1 MICKDILDLLYYR
14 VRYVHNKDMYLSYNI
29 WNKYMIYEAD
39 TNSYKLKNCDRI
51 GFSYRVFKFLIIK
64 SFLEKVQKI
73 QEANRLNSNIS

>member
-1 MICKDILDLLYYR
+1 
-14 VRYVHNKDMYLSYNI
+14 
-29 WNKYMIYEAD
+29 MIYEAD

>member
-1 MICKDILDLLYYR
+1 MYIPKICTYHIIYEY
-14 VRYVHNKDMYLSYNI
+14 
-29 WNKYMIYEAD
+29 KYMIYEAD